1 MNITKERLA
10 FVSQFFSYMRPEGGA
25 GQQWFEDRYI
35 DTLPYTWKDAA
46 GNTHLDLRDSNTN
59 RTLFVAHTDTV
70 HKNDG
75 RQHPLINAHMM
86 TCDLTDTVAT
96 CLGADD
102 AAGVLVLLH
111 LIHNRVPA
119 YYIFTRG
126 EERGGIGAAH
136 LLATYPHLLA
146 EFDRAIAF
154 DRKGTSSVI
163 SHQGWGRCC
172 SDAFAEALSDKLSN
186 DWLMYAPDD
195 GGVYTDTAEFVDII
209 PECTNIS
216 VGYMHEHTTKESLN
230 IQHLFDLMERAVAID
245 WDTLPTERDP
255 SVKEMLPL
263 PPYYGNHYAAYD
275 VGTWYRPEPKK
286 GKGTGT
292 TASDDDWWGTGKKP
306 SGKSKDSPSYDWW
319 DDIQDYVAFA
329 YDAVCSAEDGHPD
342 ELLWMA
348 AEVVMPD
355 EPDVIYKRIW
365 NAKPSHELI
374 KATRKAVDNAW
385 DILSVDNALNKFYV
399 DLLDE
404 QPSITTCADYA
415 H

>member
-1 MNITKERLA
+1 MKLTNERIA
-10 FVSQFFSYMRPEGGA
+10 FFSQFFSYMRPEGGA
-25 GQQWFEDRYI
+25 GQTWFEDRYI
-35 DTLPYTWKDAA
+35 HTLPYTWQDTA
-46 GNTHLDLRDSNTN
+46 GNTHLDLRHDMTN

-75 RQHPLINAHMM
+75 RQQPMINAHMM
-86 TCDLTDTVAT
+86 TCNLTDTVAT

-102 AAGVLVLLH
+102 GAGVAVLLH

-136 LLATYPHLLA
+136 LVKTYLHLLA

-172 SDAFAEALSDKLSN
+172 SDTFADTLSEQLSS

-216 VGYMHEHTTKESLN
+216 AGYMHEHTTKESLN
-230 IQHLFDLMERAVAID
+230 LQHLVDLMEQVVLID
-245 WDTLPTERDP
+245 WDALPTERDP
-255 SVKEMLPL
+255 SVKEPL
-263 PPYYGNHYAAYD
+263 PTYYSNQAAYD

-286 GKGTGT
+286 SFKPMPDATLT
-292 TASDDDWWGTGKKP
+292 SDW
-306 SGKSKDSPSYDWW
+306 Y
-319 DDIQDYVAFA
+319 DDIDEYNALAFE
-329 YDAVCSAEDGHPD
+329 AVCDAEDGYTC
-342 ELLWMA
+342 ELMWMT
-348 AEVVMPD
+348 AEVVLPD
-355 EPDVIYKRIW
+355 DPNLIYKRIEHS
-365 NAKPSHELI
+365 KPSRTLLKE
-374 KATRKAVDNAW
+374 TRKSIDRAYDIDDTNA
-385 DILSVDNALNKFYV
+385 ALNRFYIA
-399 DLLDE
+399 LLDE
-404 QPSITTCADYA
+404 QAINALCVQHA

>member
-1 MNITKERLA
+1 MYPYPFPTQTHKGFTMNITKERLA

-35 DTLPYTWKDAA
+35 DTIPYTWKDAA
-46 GNTHLDLRDSNTN
+46 GNTHLDLRESKTN

-70 HKNDG
+70 HKVDG
-75 RQHPLINAHMM
+75 RQQPMINAHMM

-102 AAGVLVLLH
+102 GAGVLILLH

-126 EERGGIGAAH
+126 EERGGIGANH
-136 LLATYPHLLA
+136 LATVYPHLLA

-172 SDAFAEALSDKLSN
+172 SDTFADALSDKLSN

-216 VGYMHEHTTKESLN
+216 AGYMHEHTTKESLN
-230 IQHLFDLMERAVAID
+230 IQHLFDLMEQVVILD
-245 WDTLPTERDP
+245 WDALPTERDP
-255 SVKEMLPL
+255 SIKETLPM
-263 PPYYGNHYAAYD
+263 PDYYGLHAAYD
-275 VGTWYRPEPKK
+275 VGTWYRPQPK
-286 GKGTGT
+286 
-292 TASDDDWWGTGKKP
+292 TGKA
-306 SGKSKDSPSYDWW
+306 KSKDSPSYDWW
-319 DDIQDYVAFA
+319 DDIQDYLAFA
-329 YDAVCSAEDGHPD
+329 YDAVCSAEDGYPD
-342 ELLWMA
+342 ELLWMT

-355 EPDVIYKRIW
+355 DADIIYKRIW
-365 NAKPSHELI
+365 NAKPSRDLL
-374 KATRKAVDNAW
+374 KATRKAIDNAW
-385 DILSVDNALNKFYV
+385 DVTSVDDALNKFYV

-404 QPSITTCADYA
+404 QLINPTCDEYA

>member
-1 MNITKERLA
+1 MTLTKERID
-10 FVSQFFSYMRPEGGA
+10 FMRGFFSYMRPEGGA
-25 GQQWFEDRYI
+25 GQTWFEDRYI
-35 DTLPYTWKDAA
+35 DTIPYTWKDAA

-70 HKNDG
+70 HKTDG
-75 RQHPLINAHMM
+75 RQKPVVNAHMM

-102 AAGVLVLLH
+102 GAGVLILLH

-126 EERGGIGAAH
+126 EERGGIGAHH
-136 LLATYPHLLA
+136 LVQTYPHLLA

-172 SDAFAEALSDKLSN
+172 SDTFADTLSDKLSN

-216 VGYMHEHTTKESLN
+216 AGYMHEHTTKESLDM
-230 IQHLFDLMERAVAID
+230 QHLVDLMEQVVLID
-245 WDTLPTERDP
+245 WDALPTERDP
-255 SVKEMLPL
+255 SVKEPL
-263 PPYYGNHYAAYD
+263 PKHYSNQAAYD

-286 GKGTGT
+286 
-292 TASDDDWWGTGKKP
+292 D
-306 SGKSKDSPSYDWW
+306 KDSPSYDWW
-319 DDIQDYVAFA
+319 DDIQDYLAFA
-329 YDAVCSAEDGHPD
+329 YDAVCDAEDGHYD
-342 ELLWMA
+342 ELMWMTSEA
-348 AEVVMPD
+348 VMPD
-355 EPDVIYKRIW
+355 DADIIYKRIW
-365 NAKPSHELI
+365 NAKPSRDLI
-374 KATRKAVDNAW
+374 KATRRAIDNAW
-385 DILSVDNALNKFYV
+385 DVTSVDEALNKFYV
-399 DLLDE
+399 ALLDE
-404 QPSITTCADYA
+404 QDLATKCVSYA

>member
-35 DTLPYTWKDAA
+35 DTIPYTWKDAA
-46 GNTHLDLRDSNTN
+46 GNTHLDLRESKTN

-75 RQHPLINAHMM
+75 RQQPMITAHMM

-102 AAGVLVLLH
+102 GAGVMLLLH

-136 LLATYPHLLA
+136 LVKTYPHLLA

-172 SDAFAEALSDKLSN
+172 SDAFADALSDKLSN

-216 VGYMHEHTTKESLN
+216 AGYMHEHTTKESLN
-230 IQHLFDLMERAVAID
+230 IQHLFDLMDQVVLID
-245 WDTLPTERDP
+245 WDALPTDRDP
-255 SVKEMLPL
+255 SVKESLS
-263 PPYYGNHYAAYD
+263 YGKHWNQAAYD
-275 VGTWYRPEPKK
+275 VGTWYRPEPI
-286 GKGTGT
+286 T
-292 TASDDDWWGTGKKP
+292 
-306 SGKSKDSPSYDWW
+306 SGKQSHSATLSHDWYDDV
-319 DDIQDYVAFA
+319 DDYNAYVFE
-329 YDAVCSAEDGHPD
+329 AVCNAEDGYVD
-342 ELLWMA
+342 ELMWLVGEA
-348 AEVVMPD
+348 VLPD
-355 EPDVIYKRIW
+355 DPDLIYQRIVHT
-365 NAKPSHELI
+365 KPN
-374 KATRKAVDNAW
+374 R
-385 DILSVDNALNKFYV
+385 DILKVLRKGIDSANTLDDMDDALNRFYV
-399 DLLDE
+399 ALLDE
-404 QPSITTCADYA
+404 QTLATMCFDYA
-415 H
+415 Q